1 MISLPT
7 FFQKNKPDTRAH
19 RQEPSFRARPNA
31 SNTLEDTEVLE
42 DREVQKSRHRL
53 LGASLLLL
61 IAVIGLPKLF
71 DSESKKLNN
80 DVVIQVINSVTHSA
94 SSEVTPKPPVSRLEI
109 GGASK
114 KSPSSN
120 PQGDSKKDSPVETA
134 SSFEE
139 FFKNVRQWL
148 ANIQRSNEV
157 PDIEVT
163 PPKSAANKVDLG
175 KNVPLKNANPQL
187 DVGEE
192 IIAEAPKRTSNE
204 MSKSDNSRFDKTAS
218 DSLIAS
224 KTENKVEIGGQ
235 PEKIEP
241 SKNEKLYIQI
251 AAFSTSERLKK
262 LEEIVNEQKITTYV
276 VERKKDGDSGTLFL
290 LRSGPYKSR
299 DEVFIAEKKLVAL
312 GLTPKIVDT
321 K

>member
-19 RQEPSFRARPNA
+19 RQEPSFRARSNA
-31 SNTLEDTEVLE
+31 SSVLEDTQALE

-163 PPKSAANKVDLG
+163 PPKSVANKVDLG

-241 SKNEKLYIQI
+241 SKN
-251 AAFSTSERLKK
+251 
-262 LEEIVNEQKITTYV
+262 
-276 VERKKDGDSGTLFL
+276 
-290 LRSGPYKSR
+290 
-299 DEVFIAEKKLVAL
+299 
-312 GLTPKIVDT
+312 
-321 K
+321 

>member
-1 MISLPT
+1 
-7 FFQKNKPDTRAH
+7 
-19 RQEPSFRARPNA
+19 
-31 SNTLEDTEVLE
+31 
-42 DREVQKSRHRL
+42 
-53 LGASLLLL
+53 
-61 IAVIGLPKLF
+61 
-71 DSESKKLNN
+71 
-80 DVVIQVINSVTHSA
+80 
-94 SSEVTPKPPVSRLEI
+94 
-109 GGASK
+109 
-114 KSPSSN
+114 
-120 PQGDSKKDSPVETA
+120 
-134 SSFEE
+134 
-139 FFKNVRQWL
+139 
-148 ANIQRSNEV
+148 
-157 PDIEVT
+157 
-163 PPKSAANKVDLG
+163 
-175 KNVPLKNANPQL
+175 VPLKNANPQL

>member
-7 FFQKNKPDTRAH
+7 FFQKNKPDNRAH
-19 RQEPSFRARPNA
+19 RQEPSFRARSNA

-80 DVVIQVINSVTHSA
+80 DVVIQVINSVTHST
-94 SSEVTPKPPVSRLEI
+94 SSETTPKPSVSRLE
-109 GGASK
+109 GGSSK
-114 KSPSSN
+114 KSASSN
-120 PQGDSKKDSPVETA
+120 AQVDSKKDSTVETA

-157 PDIEVT
+157 PEIELP
-163 PPKSAANKVDLG
+163 PPKSAANKADLG

-192 IIAEAPKRTSNE
+192 IIAEVPKRSSNE
-204 MSKSDNSRFDKTAS
+204 MSKSDNLRFDKSAS

-224 KTENKVEIGGQ
+224 KSENKVEIGGQ